1 MRQLSIYFFLLIGF
15 LFGYGN
21 QSFGQEKINISAGFD
36 LPEGL
41 NLGLHFQVKQA
52 QVRIGVGTIP
62 IKDES
67 FISVSSDVYYHFAG
81 LSELSNRRPW
91 YGRIGLNY
99 LRDESK
105 MLLDKD
111 LYFNLRIGRDFN
123 ISEKIGI
130 EFDAGAGFLL
140 FHEKIEKEPS
150 SGWNLDLSFP
160 LLPSFGI
167 CLFYRI

>member
-1 MRQLSIYFFLLIGF
+1 MRQLSIYFLLLFGFLLHC
-15 LFGYGN
+15 GN
-21 QSFGQEKINISAGFD
+21 KSFGQEKINISAGFD

-41 NLGLHFQVKQA
+41 NLGLHFQLKQA
-52 QVRIGVGTIP
+52 QIRIGVGTIP

-105 MLLDKD
+105 KVFDKD
-111 LYFNLRIGRDFN
+111 LYLNLRVGRDFN
-123 ISEKIGI
+123 ISRKFGI

-140 FHEKIEKEPS
+140 FHERIRKESS
-150 SGWNLDLSFP
+150 SGWNLDFSFP
-160 LLPSFGI
+160 VLPSFGI